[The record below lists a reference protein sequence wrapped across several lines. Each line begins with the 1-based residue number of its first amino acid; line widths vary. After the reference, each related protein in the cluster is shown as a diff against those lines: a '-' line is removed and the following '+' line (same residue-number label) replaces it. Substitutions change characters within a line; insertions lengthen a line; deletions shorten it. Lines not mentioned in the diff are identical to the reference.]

1 MPGSDFLLTTWQGG
15 GNVPPE
21 LGLARRLIGAGHR
34 VPVLSEPTVEPDAL
48 AVGCSFTPWPTAP
61 SIAAIDRDTAVIKD
75 WRVRNPVGLVRRMG
89 NEVIFGPADRFAHDV
104 LHVLERH
111 PADAADGRSAVWR
124 VDRRGTFRVAHCGA
138 TPQHLRSAHTGAS
151 RDGFRVAPLASSDR
165 QGA

>member
-34 VPVLSEPTVEPDAL
+34 VRVLSEPTVEPDAL

-75 WRVRNPVGLVRRMG
+75 WRVLQPGRARAP
-89 NEVIFGPADRFAHDV
+89 
-104 LHVLERH
+104 
-111 PADAADGRSAVWR
+111 DGE
-124 VDRRGTFRVAHCGA
+124 
-138 TPQHLRSAHTGAS
+138 
-151 RDGFRVAPLASSDR
+151 
-165 QGA
+165 